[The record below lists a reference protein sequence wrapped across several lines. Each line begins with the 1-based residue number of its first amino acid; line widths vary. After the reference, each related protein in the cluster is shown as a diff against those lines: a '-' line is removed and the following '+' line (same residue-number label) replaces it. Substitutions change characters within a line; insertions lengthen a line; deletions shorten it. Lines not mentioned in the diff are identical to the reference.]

1 MEPQPTP
8 RQGRPAFFGG
18 LGRVW
23 LERDSNILT
32 DPSALRRRHTLCVK
46 GGTVT
51 AVLARRG
58 SSTPVARGE
67 ACDLAG
73 LNLAR
78 PSVAWAYGLSYT
90 AMGLRAAGRLM
101 NWWRILAHITGTV
114 DQELLLRNEY
124 LAAENRILKIR
135 LEGRVKLSD
144 AERATLAEIGQRL
157 GRRPSTRWRQS
168 PDRTPS
174 WPGTEGWSPANS
186 MDHSPV
192 EPRGDRQLTEMLS
205 N

>member
-1 MEPQPTP
+1 
-8 RQGRPAFFGG
+8 
-18 LGRVW
+18 
-23 LERDSNILT
+23 
-32 DPSALRRRHTLCVK
+32 
-46 GGTVT
+46 
-51 AVLARRG
+51 
-58 SSTPVARGE
+58 
-67 ACDLAG
+67 
-73 LNLAR
+73 
-78 PSVAWAYGLSYT
+78 
-90 AMGLRAAGRLM
+90 MGLRAAGRLV

-135 LEGRVKLSD
+135 LEGRVNQTPSERRWLRLANDWD
-144 AERATLAEIGQRL
+144 A
-157 GRRPSTRWRQS
+157 RPSTRWRQS

-174 WPGTEGWSPANS
+174 WAGTESWSPANS